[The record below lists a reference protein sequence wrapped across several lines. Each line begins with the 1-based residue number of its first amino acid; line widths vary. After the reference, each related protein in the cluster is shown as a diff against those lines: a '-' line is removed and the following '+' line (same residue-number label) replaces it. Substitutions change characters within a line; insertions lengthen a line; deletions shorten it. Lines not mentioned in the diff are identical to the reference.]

1 MKDLISI
8 KDMGRRQIEGIF
20 SLTDK
25 LKRKTPRSLN
35 GKIIAMIFEKP
46 STRTR
51 ISFEIATYD
60 LGGHAIYLPKKDIQL
75 GRGETL
81 GDTAKVMSEYV
92 DGIVARLFTHKEML
106 DLAKYAEVPVI
117 NGLDDL
123 LHPCQALSDLYTI
136 KKRFKNLKGVKIAFL
151 GDGGSNVCHSLMYA
165 CSGLG
170 VKMVIACPR
179 EYSPRPKIL
188 RDTRRY
194 CRLVREPREA
204 VEGAD
209 IVYTDAWIS
218 MGEERE
224 RKERIR
230 KLKNY
235 QVSSSLLKHVKKR
248 RYFVMHCLPAHRGEE
263 ITPEVLEGRKSIIW
277 EQAHNRLHV
286 QKAILHLLLGKK

>member
-8 KDMGRRQIEGIF
+8 KDLDRKRIEGIF

-25 LKRKTPRSLN
+25 LKRKTPRSLG
-35 GKIIAMIFEKP
+35 GKIVAMIFEKP

-51 ISFEIATYD
+51 VSFEIAIYD
-60 LGGHAIYLPKKDIQL
+60 LGGHAIYLPKGDMQL

-123 LHPCQALSDLYTI
+123 LHPCQALADLYTI
-136 KKRFKNLKGVKIAFL
+136 KKRFRGFRALKLAFM
-151 GDGGSNVCHSLMYA
+151 GDGGSNVCHSLMHA
-165 CSGLG
+165 CSMLG
-170 VKMVIACPR
+170 VRMVIACPVKYR
-179 EYSPRPKIL
+179 PRPGIL
-188 RDTRRY
+188 KKTKRY
-194 CRLVREPREA
+194 CRVVRNPEEA
-204 VEGAD
+204 VAGAD
-209 IVYTDAWIS
+209 IIYTDTWVS

-224 RKERIR
+224 KKERIK
-230 KLKNY
+230 KLKPY
-235 QVSSSLLKHVKKR
+235 QVNSSLLKHVKKR
-248 RYFVMHCLPAHRGEE
+248 RYFVMHCLPAHRGQE
-263 ITPEVLEGRKSIIW
+263 ITNKVLDGKRSIVF